1 MLDEWNAIYIKSD
14 GTKVQLTWN
23 ELYVLEYMI
32 DHKNR
37 VTTIKELTEA
47 VHGKDSYYTVRKQG
61 ITSYIKRI
69 REKLKGEIAII
80 NNPTIGYKIKYI
92 GE

>member
-1 MLDEWNAIYIKSD
+1 MLDEWNAIYVKSD
-14 GTKVQLTWN
+14 GEKVKLTWN

-37 VTTIKELTEA
+37 VTTRKELTEA
-47 VHGKDSYYTVRKQG
+47 VYGKDSYYTARRQG
-61 ITSYIKRI
+61 IPSYIKRI
-69 REKLKGEIAII
+69 RAKLKGEIAII
-80 NNPTIGYKIKYI
+80 NNPSIGYKIKYI